1 MATELDLNNLT
12 PQQKADIVWAYNQQ
26 PKWGVTGHADGT
38 TENYYGPSNT
48 NGGNDKL
55 ISLWEDATPAERQA
69 MAGYA
74 LSHPGFANQY
84 TIQGIEPL
92 VDDPASPAGSV
103 NYQVNTGT
111 AYQASGQAGAGAG
124 GAGQRVPNTIDVSNY
139 QLSPQAQADIGII
152 RNMAGEVYGRD
163 PSRYNVDPNAIPM
176 TQAYT
181 YDPST
186 ADIYTSDISNVFDP
200 TRAQYGYANDMLN
213 YASDLQG
220 TDLQSA
226 AELQY
231 LAATGQEPSAA
242 DLALNRDANALFAQQ
257 MAMAARARGSSS
269 SGLATMNAQ
278 NNSALGYA
286 QLINNADI
294 ARANEMATARG
305 QYGQTGLGIRQQDIG
320 IAGQAS
326 TNAQGLYAVNN
337 SELGGMQENTRL
349 MNSGAQFNTGQQ
361 NNAYQYG
368 AGAMQDASGR
378 NQDATIGVLTGNSNR
393 AAGVGQADDSLGAN
407 YANTLIGAGQYD
419 TDTRIRGGQDFQSTE
434 ENIQS
439 IANNYAVG
447 QGSNTTQRSI
457 ADDNRKAQQE
467 AAVIGAVGT
476 AATGIANAVN
486 WEKPNSDERMKN
498 VGRKTSPA
506 DFSSV
511 EPHEWEYEDEY
522 EGEPGTN
529 WTGGGK
535 MQSGMAQDF
544 PDSVVEKDKDG
555 MLRVNPL
562 KAMMRYADSIGD
574 LQRRVKKME
583 AR

>member
-1 MATELDLNNLT
+1 MAIELDLNNLT

-38 TENYYGPSNT
+38 FENYYGPSNT

-55 ISLWEDATPAERQA
+55 IGRWDEATPAERQA

-74 LSHPGFANQY
+74 LSNPNFATQY
-84 TIQGIEPL
+84 TIQGVEPL
-92 VDDPASPAGSV
+92 VDDPNSPAGSV
-103 NYQVNTGT
+103 AYQVNTGS
-111 AYQASGQAGAGAG
+111 AYQTPGQAGPAGTG
-124 GAGQRVPNTIDVSNY
+124 GAGQRVPNTIDLANY
-139 QLSPQAQADIGII
+139 ELSPQAQSDIGVI
-152 RNMAGEVYGRD
+152 RNMAGEIYGRD
-163 PSRYNVDPNAIPM
+163 PSRYNVDPNAVPT

-186 ADIYTSDISNVFDP
+186 ADIYTTDLSNVFDP
-200 TRAQYGYANDMLN
+200 ARSQYGYANDMLN
-213 YASDLQG
+213 YATDLQG

-231 LAATGQEPSAA
+231 LAATGQAPSAA

-257 MAMAARARGSSS
+257 MAMAARARGSAS

-286 QLINNADI
+286 QLVNAADI
-294 ARANEMATARG
+294 ARANEMAVARG

-320 IAGQAS
+320 IAGQAAS
-326 TNAQGLYAVNN
+326 NAQGIYAINN

-378 NQDATIGVLTGNSNR
+378 NQDATIGILTGNSNR
-393 AAGVGQADDSLGAN
+393 IGLGQD
-407 YANTLIGAGQYD
+407 D
-419 TDTRIRGGQDFQSTE
+419 TDTGVRGGQDYQSTL

-439 IANNYAVG
+439 RANNYGVG
-447 QGSNTTQRSI
+447 VGSQNTQLS
-457 ADDNRKAQQE
+457 
-467 AAVIGAVGT
+467 
-476 AATGIANAVN
+476 IANADREQRETAAIAGAIGTGLAGAAEAIP

-506 DFSSV
+506 DFSGV
-511 EPHEWEYEDEY
+511 EPHEWEYEDEF
-522 EGEPGTN
+522 EGEPGTG

-544 PDSVVEKDKDG
+544 PDSVVEKDEKG